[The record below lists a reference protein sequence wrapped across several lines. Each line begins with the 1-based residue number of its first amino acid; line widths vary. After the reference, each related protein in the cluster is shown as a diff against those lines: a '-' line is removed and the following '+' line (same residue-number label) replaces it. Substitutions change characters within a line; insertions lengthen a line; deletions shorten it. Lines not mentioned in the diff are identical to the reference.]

1 MTVIKFCGMTRA
13 EDINHALS
21 LGVDWLGFIHVPGT
35 RRHCSLDRLKTLLP
49 EVSSPVKKII
59 VVQDAPAE
67 EMARLRDELQF
78 DYFQFHGRESAQTV
92 HQFRGYKVIHMSGET
107 PVPQA
112 IKPFGT
118 PFLLDTQVGAKKGGT
133 GLPFN
138 WSLLPSISGP
148 YLVAGGITPDT
159 VGELVTTYGP
169 WGVDVSSGIES
180 EPGVKDHKKMAQ
192 FVDRV
197 RRLSA
202 S

>member
-1 MTVIKFCGMTRA
+1 MTIIKFCGMTRA
-13 EDINHALS
+13 EDIERALS
-21 LGVDWLGFIHVPGT
+21 LGVDWLGFIHVPKT
-35 RRHCSLDRLKTLLP
+35 PRFCSLDRLKTLLLKVP
-49 EVSSPVKKII
+49 SSVKKAI
-59 VVQDAPAE
+59 VVQNAPAGDL
-67 EMARLRDELQF
+67 ARLRDELQF

-92 HQFRGYKVIHMSGET
+92 HQFGGYKVFHMSGET
-107 PVPQA
+107 LDPET

-118 PFLLDTQVGAKKGGT
+118 PFLLDTQVGKKQGGT

-138 WSLLPSISGP
+138 WSLLPSISGS

-159 VGELVTTYGP
+159 VGELIVEYRP

-180 EPGVKDHKKMAQ
+180 EPGVKDHQKMAQ

-202 S
+202 P